1 MFMKIKNSYIDIKQK
16 NMPATA
22 SVDAVYELIERVAN
36 KTYAEN
42 IVLTLTDD
50 DGFDFYEIDV
60 HDDKIRITASLRNEN
75 FESLIEGLYP
85 CGEGAGYAGGITSAG
100 IDGVR
105 IAEAIIK
112 KYKPN

>member
-1 MFMKIKNSYIDIKQK
+1 MKIKNSYIDIKQK

-50 DGFDFYEIDV
+50 DGFDSYEIDV
-60 HDDKIRITASLRNEN
+60 HNDKIRITASNV
-75 FESLIEGLYP
+75 SGLSGRVP
-85 CGEGAGYAGGITSAG
+85 LVDSAPTF
-100 IDGVR
+100 
-105 IAEAIIK
+105 AIK
-112 KYKPN
+112 DY